1 MPSGRVALT
10 RTFSAIAVLFAVF
23 SMHGLSAGA
32 YECHESPGDD
42 GHGHDSVHVE
52 EVPSSSDGDRSP
64 GHHDDNLA
72 RCASAPCA
80 SAVVLDADLGPAHRP
95 ARTAVS
101 CMAPWVLAISPS
113 APEPPVPKSFLLT

>member
-10 RTFSAIAVLFAVF
+10 LSAIAVLFAVF
-23 SMHGLSAGA
+23 SLHGLSAAA
-32 YECHESPGDD
+32 YECHERPSGD
-42 GHGHDSVHVE
+42 GHDHNPAHVE

-80 SAVVLDADLGPAHRP
+80 AAVAIDADLGPADNPQH
-95 ARTAVS
+95 TAVPDKTPWALTN
-101 CMAPWVLAISPS
+101 APST
-113 APEPPVPKSFLLT
+113 PEPPVPKSFLLT